1 MFSIPLNPK
10 LNQSQFNQFLS
21 FVKRRKDLIY
31 DVYFTC
37 RIEPFNQDAMGD
49 VFINDPNDLIENAL
63 IIQNELGVKVSA
75 TFNNIEVRPD
85 QHNLDLWIKNF
96 KPLYDRGIRSCT
108 LPHTH
113 WVLTGKIQKEFPE
126 LFIKNTILR
135 NLNTA
140 AQVAKAAESGF
151 HYINIDR
158 ALMRDLD
165 TLEKIRQ
172 VKEKYGVKIALLAN
186 EGCLGNCPVMD
197 EHFQFNN
204 TRGDGPQYFTDPIS
218 RISCPK
224 WDVLEPASSLKSATL
239 PPWREDWE
247 EMFKYV
253 DVLKMHGRES
263 VIQMFSTMNI
273 IEKYARGEEI
283 LFDEFDEYLEDT
295 NLKGKPIQAWRQFI
309 KNCKFDCWNCNKCD
323 KLYESKNKN
332 PVSEKVIK
340 VVKTLAYHDNE
351 IKPEIQIEGLTS
363 QRMQNLL
370 TEIGNLSSSYLE
382 VGSYLGS
389 TGSAVLRSSS
399 IEKATFVDH
408 WQDQVQPANGE
419 VLPSN
424 SKQKFIEN
432 IKNFKNN
439 RPLKVFDCDML
450 SVDKSEISDIDFFFY
465 DGAHDFQSTSDAIRY
480 YASCLS
486 NEAIIVVD
494 DANWDGVVEGAE
506 DGIEKAG
513 LEVLFKK
520 IWLNNQESK
529 EQWWNGFF
537 IAVVRKNYK

>member
-49 VFINDPNDLIENAL
+49 VFVNNPEDLIENAL
-63 IIQNELGVKVSA
+63 IIQNELGVRVSA

-113 WVLTGKIQKEFPE
+113 WIMTGKIQKEFPE
-126 LFIKNTILR
+126 LQIKNTILR

-158 ALMRDLD
+158 TLMRDLD

-204 TRGDGPQYFTDPIS
+204 TRTDGPQYFTDPIS

-283 LFDEFDEYLEDT
+283 LFDEFDEYLNDT
-295 NLKGKPIQAWRQFI
+295 NLQGKPIEAWRKFI
-309 KNCKFDCWNCNKCD
+309 KNCKFDCWSCNKCD

-332 PVSEKVIK
+332 LVSEKVIK

-351 IKPEIQIEGLTS
+351 VKPEIQIEGLTS
-363 QRMQNLL
+363 RRMQNLL
-370 TEIGNLSSSYLE
+370 TELANLSSKYLE

-389 TGSAVLRSSS
+389 TGAAVLRSSN
-399 IEKATFVDH
+399 IEEATFVDH
-408 WQDQVQPANGE
+408 WKDQVQPANGDS
-419 VLPSN
+419 LPAN
-424 SKQKFIEN
+424 NKQKFIEN
-432 IKNFKNN
+432 IKKFKND
-439 RPLKVFDCDML
+439 RPLNVFDCDML
-450 SVDKSEISDIDFFFY
+450 SADKSDIKDIDFFFY
-465 DGAHDFQSTSDAIRY
+465 DGAHDFDSTSDAIRY

-486 NEAIIVVD
+486 SESIIVID
-494 DANWDGVVEGAE
+494 DANWDGVVDGAE
-506 DGIEKAG
+506 DGIKKAG
-513 LEVLFKK
+513 LEILFKK

-529 EQWWNGFF
+529 EEWWNGFF
-537 IAVVRKNYK
+537 IAVVKKNK

>member
-21 FVKRRKDLIY
+21 FAKRHKHLIY

-37 RIEPFNQDAMGD
+37 RIAPFNQDAMGD
-49 VFINDPNDLIENAL
+49 VFVNDAQDMIENAL
-63 IIQNELGVKVSA
+63 IIQDELGITVSA

-85 QHNLDLWIKNF
+85 QDNLDLWIKNF
-96 KPLYDRGIRSCT
+96 KPLYERGVKSCT

-126 LFIKNTILR
+126 LHIKNTILR

-140 AQVAKAAESGF
+140 GQVAKAAESGF

-158 ALMRDLD
+158 ALMRDTD
-165 TLEKIRQ
+165 TLERIRQ

-186 EGCLGNCPVMD
+186 EGCLGNCPVME

-204 TRGDGPQYFTDPIS
+204 TRSGGAQYFTDPIS

-263 VIQMFSTMNI
+263 VIQMFSTMDI
-273 IEKYARGEEI
+273 IERYARGDEI
-283 LFDEFDEYLEDT
+283 LFDEFNDYLHDK
-295 NLKGKPIQAWRQFI
+295 NLEGKPIEAWRKFI
-309 KNCKFDCWNCNKCD
+309 KNCKFDCWDCNKCD
-323 KLYESKNKN
+323 KLFEAKNKN
-332 PVSEKVIK
+332 PTSEKVIK
-340 VVKTLAYHDNE
+340 LVKTLAFHDNE
-351 IKPEIQIEGLTS
+351 LKPEIEIEGLS
-363 QRMQNLL
+363 SRRVQNLL
-370 TEIGNLSSSYLE
+370 TQIGDISSKYLE
-382 VGSYLGS
+382 VGSYLGAS
-389 TGSAVLRSSS
+389 GAAVLRSPSV
-399 IEKATFVDH
+399 EEAAFVDH
-408 WQDQVQPANGE
+408 WKDQVQPANGD

-424 SKQKFIEN
+424 NKQKFIEN
-432 IKNFKNN
+432 IRKYKAD
-439 RPLKVFDCDML
+439 RTLKVFDCDML
-450 SVDKSEISDIDFFFY
+450 SVDKTELKDIDFFFY
-465 DGAHDFQSTSDAIRY
+465 DGAHDFQSTSEAIRY
-480 YASCLS
+480 YASSLA
-486 NEAIIVVD
+486 NEAIIMID
-494 DANWDGVVEGAE
+494 DANWEGVVDGAE
-506 DGIEKAG
+506 DGIQKAG
-513 LEVLFKK
+513 LEILFKK
-520 IWLNNQESK
+520 IWLNSQESK

-537 IAVVRKNYK
+537 IAVVKKNK

>member
-37 RIEPFNQDAMGD
+37 RIEPFGQDAMGD
-49 VFINDPNDLIENAL
+49 VFVNNPNDLIENAL

-204 TRGDGPQYFTDPIS
+204 TRKDGPQYFTDPIS

-273 IEKYARGEEI
+273 IEKYARGDEI

-309 KNCKFDCWNCNKCD
+309 KNCKFDCWDCNKCD

-370 TEIGNLSSSYLE
+370 TEIGNLSSNYLE

-424 SKQKFIEN
+424 SKQRFIEN

-450 SVDKSEISDIDFFFY
+450 SVDKSEISNIDFFFY

-486 NEAIIVVD
+486 NEAIIMVD
-494 DANWDGVVEGAE
+494 DANWDGVVDGAE

-537 IAVVRKNYK
+537 IAVVKKINK

>member
-21 FVKRRKDLIY
+21 FAKRRKDLIY

-49 VFINDPNDLIENAL
+49 VFVNSPEDLIENAL
-63 IIQNELGVKVSA
+63 IIQNELGIRVSA

-113 WVLTGKIQKEFPE
+113 WVMTGKIQKEFPE
-126 LFIKNTILR
+126 LQIKNTILR

-158 ALMRDLD
+158 TLMRDLD

-172 VKEKYGVKIALLAN
+172 VKEKYGIKIALLAN

-204 TRGDGPQYFTDPIS
+204 TRTDGPQYFTDPIS

-224 WDVLEPASSLKSATL
+224 WDVLDPASSLKSATL
-239 PPWREDWE
+239 PPWREDWQ
-247 EMFKYV
+247 EMFEYV

-263 VIQMFSTMNI
+263 VVQMFSTMSI

-283 LFDEFDEYLEDT
+283 LFDEFDEYLNDT
-295 NLKGKPIQAWRQFI
+295 NLHGKPIEAWRKFI

-323 KLYESKNKN
+323 KLYESRNKN
-332 PVSEKVIK
+332 PVPEKVIK

-351 IKPEIQIEGLTS
+351 VRPEIEIEGLTS
-363 QRMQNLL
+363 RRMQNLL
-370 TEIGNLSSSYLE
+370 TELANLSSKYLE

-389 TGSAVLRSSS
+389 TGAAVLRSTN
-399 IEKATFVDH
+399 IEEATFVDH
-408 WQDQVQPANGE
+408 WKDHVQPANGE
-419 VLPSN
+419 TLPAN
-424 SKQKFIEN
+424 NKQKFIDN
-432 IKNFKNN
+432 IKKFKND

-450 SVDKSEISDIDFFFY
+450 SADKTDIKNIDFFFY

-486 NEAIIVVD
+486 NEAIIVID
-494 DANWDGVVEGAE
+494 DANWDGVVDGAE
-506 DGIEKAG
+506 DGIKKAG
-513 LEVLFKK
+513 LEILFKK
-520 IWLNNQESK
+520 IWLNSQESK
-529 EQWWNGFF
+529 EEWWNGFF
-537 IAVVRKNYK
+537 IAVVKKNK

>member
-49 VFINDPNDLIENAL
+49 VFVNNPEDLIENAL
-63 IIQNELGVKVSA
+63 IIQNELGVRVSA

-113 WVLTGKIQKEFPE
+113 WIMTGKIQKEFPE
-126 LFIKNTILR
+126 LQIKNTILR

-158 ALMRDLD
+158 TLMRDLD

-204 TRGDGPQYFTDPIS
+204 TRTDGPQYFTDPIS

-283 LFDEFDEYLEDT
+283 LFDEFDEYLNDT
-295 NLKGKPIQAWRQFI
+295 NLQGKPIEAWRKFI
-309 KNCKFDCWNCNKCD
+309 KNCKFDCWSCNKCD

-332 PVSEKVIK
+332 TVSEKVIK

-351 IKPEIQIEGLTS
+351 VKPEIEIEGLTS
-363 QRMQNLL
+363 RRMQNLL
-370 TEIGNLSSSYLE
+370 TELANLSSKYLE

-389 TGSAVLRSSS
+389 TGAAVLRSSN
-399 IEKATFVDH
+399 IEEATFVDH
-408 WQDQVQPANGE
+408 WKDQVQPANGDS
-419 VLPSN
+419 LPAN
-424 SKQKFIEN
+424 NKQKFIEN
-432 IKNFKNN
+432 IKKFKND
-439 RPLKVFDCDML
+439 RPLNVFDCDML
-450 SVDKSEISDIDFFFY
+450 SADKSDIKDIDFFFY
-465 DGAHDFQSTSDAIRY
+465 DGAHDFDSTSDAIRY

-486 NEAIIVVD
+486 SESIIVID
-494 DANWDGVVEGAE
+494 DANWDGVVDGAE
-506 DGIEKAG
+506 DGIKKAG
-513 LEVLFKK
+513 LEILFKK

-529 EQWWNGFF
+529 EEWWNGFF
-537 IAVVRKNYK
+537 IAVVKKNK

>member
-37 RIEPFNQDAMGD
+37 RIDPFNQDAMGD
-49 VFINDPNDLIENAL
+49 VFVNDPNDLIENAL

-75 TFNNIEVRPD
+75 TFNNIQVRPD

-96 KPLYDRGIRSCT
+96 KPLYERGIRSCT

-126 LFIKNTILR
+126 LLIKNTILR

-351 IKPEIQIEGLTS
+351 IRPEIEIEGLTS

-370 TEIGNLSSSYLE
+370 TEIGNLSSNYLE

-419 VLPSN
+419 VLPAN

-450 SVDKSEISDIDFFFY
+450 SVDKSEISGIDFFFY

-486 NEAIIVVD
+486 NEAIIIVD
-494 DANWDGVVEGAE
+494 DANWEGVVDGAE

-520 IWLNNQESK
+520 IWLNKQESK

-537 IAVVRKNYK
+537 IAVVRKINK

>member
-21 FVKRRKDLIY
+21 FAKRHKHLIY

-37 RIEPFNQDAMGD
+37 RIAPFNQDAMGD
-49 VFINDPNDLIENAL
+49 VFVNDAQDMIENAL
-63 IIQNELGVKVSA
+63 IIQDELGITVSA

-85 QHNLDLWIKNF
+85 QDNLDLWIENF
-96 KPLYDRGIRSCT
+96 KPLYERGVKSCT

-126 LFIKNTILR
+126 LHIKNTILR

-140 AQVAKAAESGF
+140 GQVAKAAESGF

-158 ALMRDLD
+158 ALMRDTD
-165 TLEKIRQ
+165 TLERIRQ

-186 EGCLGNCPVMD
+186 EGCLGNCPVME

-204 TRGDGPQYFTDPIS
+204 TRSGGPQYFTDPIS

-263 VIQMFSTMNI
+263 VIQMFSTMDI
-273 IEKYARGEEI
+273 IERYARGDEI
-283 LFDEFDEYLEDT
+283 LFDEFNDYLHDK
-295 NLKGKPIQAWRQFI
+295 NLEGKPIEAWRKFI
-309 KNCKFDCWNCNKCD
+309 KNCKFDCWDCNKCD
-323 KLYESKNKN
+323 KLFEAKNKN
-332 PVSEKVIK
+332 PASEKVIK
-340 VVKTLAYHDNE
+340 LVKTLAFHDNE
-351 IKPEIQIEGLTS
+351 VKPAVDVEGLSS
-363 QRMQNLL
+363 QRLQNLL
-370 TEIGNLSSSYLE
+370 TQIGDISSKYLE
-382 VGSYLGS
+382 VGSYLGAS
-389 TGSAVLRSSS
+389 GAAVLRSSS
-399 IEKATFVDH
+399 VEEAAFVDH
-408 WQDQVQPANGE
+408 WKDQVQPANGD

-424 SKQKFIEN
+424 NKQKFIEN
-432 IKNFKNN
+432 IRKYKAD
-439 RPLKVFDCDML
+439 RTLKVFDCDML
-450 SVDKSEISDIDFFFY
+450 SVDKTELKDIDFFFY

-480 YASCLS
+480 YASSLA
-486 NEAIIVVD
+486 NEAIIMID
-494 DANWDGVVEGAE
+494 DANWEGVVDGAE
-506 DGIEKAG
+506 DGIQKAG
-513 LEVLFKK
+513 LEILFKK
-520 IWLNNQESK
+520 IWLNSQESK

-537 IAVVRKNYK
+537 IAVVKKNK

>member
-21 FVKRRKDLIY
+21 FARRHKDLIY

-37 RIEPFNQDAMGD
+37 RISPFDQDAMGD
-49 VFINDPNDLIENAL
+49 VFVNEPQDMIENAL
-63 IIQNELGVKVSA
+63 IIQEELGIKVSA
-75 TFNNIEVRPD
+75 TFNNLEVRPD
-85 QHNLDLWIKNF
+85 QANLDLWIENF
-96 KPLYDRGIRSCT
+96 RPLYERGIRSCT

-140 AQVAKAAESGF
+140 GQVAKAAESGF

-158 ALMRDLD
+158 ALMRDTD
-165 TLEKIRQ
+165 TLERIRQ

-186 EGCLGNCPVMD
+186 EGCLGNCPVME

-204 TRGDGPQYFTDPIS
+204 TRKDGPQYFTDPIS

-273 IEKYARGEEI
+273 IERYARGEEI
-283 LFDEFDEYLEDT
+283 LFDEFNDYLQDK
-295 NLKGKPIQAWRQFI
+295 NLEGKPIEAWRKFI
-309 KNCKFDCWNCNKCD
+309 KNCKFDCWDCNKCD
-323 KLYESKNKN
+323 KLFEAKNKN
-332 PVSEKVIK
+332 PTSEKVIRL
-340 VVKTLAYHDNE
+340 VKTLAFHDNE
-351 IKPEIQIEGLTS
+351 LKLEIGIEGLS
-363 QRMQNLL
+363 SRRVQNLL
-370 TEIGNLSSSYLE
+370 THIGDISSKYLE
-382 VGSYLGS
+382 VGSYLGAS
-389 TGSAVLRSSS
+389 GASVLRSSS
-399 IEKATFVDH
+399 VEEATFVDH
-408 WQDQVQPANGE
+408 WKDQVQPANGD

-424 SKQKFIEN
+424 NKQKFIEN
-432 IKNFKNN
+432 IKKYKAD
-439 RPLKVFDCDML
+439 RTLKVFDCDML
-450 SVDKSEISDIDFFFY
+450 SVDKTELKGIDFFFY

-480 YASCLS
+480 YASSLA
-486 NEAIIVVD
+486 NEAIIMID
-494 DANWDGVVEGAE
+494 DANWEGVVDGAE
-506 DGIEKAG
+506 DGIQKAG

-537 IAVVRKNYK
+537 IAVVKKNK

>member
-49 VFINDPNDLIENAL
+49 VFVNNPEDLIENAL
-63 IIQNELGVKVSA
+63 IIQNELGVRVSA

-113 WVLTGKIQKEFPE
+113 WIMTGKIQKEFPE
-126 LFIKNTILR
+126 LQIKNTILR

-158 ALMRDLD
+158 TLMRDLD

-204 TRGDGPQYFTDPIS
+204 TRTDGPQYFTDPIS

-283 LFDEFDEYLEDT
+283 LFDEFDEYLNDT
-295 NLKGKPIQAWRQFI
+295 NLQGKPIEAWRKFI
-309 KNCKFDCWNCNKCD
+309 KNCKFDCWSCNKCD

-332 PVSEKVIK
+332 LVSEKVIK

-351 IKPEIQIEGLTS
+351 VKPEIQIEGLTS
-363 QRMQNLL
+363 RRMQNLL
-370 TEIGNLSSSYLE
+370 TELANLSSKYLE

-389 TGSAVLRSSS
+389 TGAAVLRSSN
-399 IEKATFVDH
+399 IEEATFVDH
-408 WQDQVQPANGE
+408 WKDQVQPANGDS
-419 VLPSN
+419 LPAN
-424 SKQKFIEN
+424 NKQKFIEN
-432 IKNFKNN
+432 IKKFKND
-439 RPLKVFDCDML
+439 RPLNVFDCDML
-450 SVDKSEISDIDFFFY
+450 SADKSDIKDIDFFFY
-465 DGAHDFQSTSDAIRY
+465 DGAHDFDSTSDAIRY

-486 NEAIIVVD
+486 SESIIVID
-494 DANWDGVVEGAE
+494 DANWDGVVDGAE
-506 DGIEKAG
+506 DGINKAG
-513 LEVLFKK
+513 LEILFKK

-529 EQWWNGFF
+529 EEWWNGFF
-537 IAVVRKNYK
+537 IAVVKKNK

>member
-49 VFINDPNDLIENAL
+49 VFVNNPEDLIENAL
-63 IIQNELGVKVSA
+63 IIQNELGVRVSA

-113 WVLTGKIQKEFPE
+113 WIMTGKIQKEFPE
-126 LFIKNTILR
+126 LQIKNTILR

-158 ALMRDLD
+158 TLMRDLD

-204 TRGDGPQYFTDPIS
+204 TRTDGPQYFTDPIS

-283 LFDEFDEYLEDT
+283 LFDEFDEYLNDT
-295 NLKGKPIQAWRQFI
+295 NLQGKPIEAWRKFI
-309 KNCKFDCWNCNKCD
+309 KNCKFDCWSCNKCD

-351 IKPEIQIEGLTS
+351 VKPEIEIEGLTS
-363 QRMQNLL
+363 RRMQNLL
-370 TEIGNLSSSYLE
+370 TELANLSSKYLE

-389 TGSAVLRSSS
+389 TGAAVLRSSN
-399 IEKATFVDH
+399 IEEATFVDH
-408 WQDQVQPANGE
+408 WKDQVQPANGDS
-419 VLPSN
+419 LPAN
-424 SKQKFIEN
+424 NKQKFIEN
-432 IKNFKNN
+432 IKKFKND
-439 RPLKVFDCDML
+439 RPLNVFDCDML
-450 SVDKSEISDIDFFFY
+450 SADKSDIKDIDFFFY
-465 DGAHDFQSTSDAIRY
+465 DGAHDFDSTSDAIRY

-486 NEAIIVVD
+486 SESIIVID
-494 DANWDGVVEGAE
+494 DANWDGVVDGAE
-506 DGIEKAG
+506 DGIKKAG
-513 LEVLFKK
+513 LEILFKK

-529 EQWWNGFF
+529 EEWWNGFF
-537 IAVVRKNYK
+537 IAVVKKNK

>member
-37 RIEPFNQDAMGD
+37 RIDPFNQDAMGD
-49 VFINDPNDLIENAL
+49 VFVNDPNDLIENAL

-75 TFNNIEVRPD
+75 TFNNIQVRPD

-96 KPLYDRGIRSCT
+96 KPLYERGIRSCT

-126 LFIKNTILR
+126 LLIKNTILR

-351 IKPEIQIEGLTS
+351 IRPEIEIEGLTS

-370 TEIGNLSSSYLE
+370 TEIGNLSSNYLE

-419 VLPSN
+419 VLPAN

-450 SVDKSEISDIDFFFY
+450 SVDKSEISGIDFFFY

-486 NEAIIVVD
+486 NEAIIIVD
-494 DANWDGVVEGAE
+494 DANWEGVVDGAE

-520 IWLNNQESK
+520 IWLNKQESK

-537 IAVVRKNYK
+537 IAAVRKINK